1 MMRYFSLLILFVVS
15 SCAVEKKSE
24 TTTEEKP
31 VVGLDGRIFS
41 TPELSDKV
49 RVKLDSNL
57 AVAQKSF
64 NENPSEENY
73 IWLGRRQAYLYQYS
87 KAIETFSEGLQKFPN
102 SYKLLRHRGHRY
114 ITVRDFD
121 KAWKDLEY
129 AAKLSKDAPPEIE
142 PDGQPNKLNIPL
154 SSTQFNIWYHL
165 GLACY
170 LKGEFKIAAK
180 AFNQCWVIANN
191 DDLKCAAADWLY
203 MSYQRAGMKI
213 EAQETLDQIP
223 ADTMNI
229 IENDS
234 YYLRLQMYKGL
245 IPADDLLKVSAANED
260 ISLALATQGYGVGNW
275 YMIKGDTARA
285 VEIFKQVVG
294 GKNFSAFGFIAAEA
308 ELSRLSNLQQ

>member
-1 MMRYFSLLILFVVS
+1 MRFVFGVCLLLLTACSID
-15 SCAVEKKSE
+15 KKIE
-24 TTTEEKP
+24 LTVEEKP

-41 TPELSDKV
+41 VPELSDKV
-49 RVKLDSNL
+49 RAKLDSNL
-57 AVAQKSF
+57 AVAQKNF
-64 NENPSEENY
+64 NQNPSEENY

-87 KAIETFSEGLQKFPN
+87 KAIATFSEGLEKFPS

-114 ITVRDFD
+114 ITLRDFD

-129 AAKLSKDAPPEIE
+129 AAKLSKDTPIEIE

-170 LKGEFKIAAK
+170 LKSEFKIAAK

-213 EAQETLDQIP
+213 EARETLDRIP

-260 ISLALATQGYGVGNW
+260 ASLTLATQGYGVGNW
-275 YMIKGDTARA
+275 YLTQGDTVRA

-308 ELSRLSNLQQ
+308 ELSRLLNPQQ